1 MNKFWL
7 VIIAA
12 VVAIGAYYQFSYH
25 PAQRAADEA
34 AAAADAAAAEAKA
47 AEEKAAADAAAAAKA
62 AEDAAA
68 EAAAAATKAA
78 EEAAAAATKA
88 AEDAAATATEAATGA
103 ADAVTDAATDAA
115 TAAGDAATWVWD
127 ATKLTAE
134 DITARI
140 AAAPV
145 SQSVKDTLTATYN
158 SVKDSPAAVQGVLD
172 QLKQAMGL

>member
-1 MNKFWL
+1 MKNAL
-7 VIIAA
+7 RMASLTAGA
-12 VVAIGAYYQFSYH
+12 VVMSLAMSAN
-25 PAQRAADEA
+25 
-34 AAAADAAAAEAKA
+34 
-47 AEEKAAADAAAAAKA
+47 
-62 AEDAAA
+62 
-68 EAAAAATKAA
+68 AA